1 MKKFAIISISIVL
14 LISVVC
20 IAAFAFWDTTTGEIT
35 FTGSNIGSSITLKTD
50 STSTSN
56 DGVGAN
62 KKLVSKDA
70 VLGTGEAKLVSLA
83 AVNIKLESQY
93 TLAELQS
100 LVKSIKFNV
109 IGFSVTGVT
118 SVSNTTYQNTFDLYL
133 TTDSEG
139 AGTKI
144 FEGADF
150 MNGFKANLKSGYKM
164 YAFLKY
170 KDDVKVD
177 GATFAKKAIN
187 IKVEFVI
194 A

>member
-50 STSTSN
+50 STTN
-56 DGVGAN
+56 DGAGAE
-62 KKLVSKDA
+62 KKLVSNDA
-70 VLGTGEAKLVSLA
+70 VLGTDEAKLVSLG
-83 AVNIKLESQY
+83 AVNIKIESQY

-109 IGFSVTGVT
+109 TGFSVAGVT

-133 TTDSEG
+133 TTDSSG

-144 FEGADF
+144 TAGTDF
-150 MNGFKANLKSGYKM
+150 MNGFKANLKNGYKM

-170 KDDVKVD
+170 KDGVNVD
-177 GATFAKKAIN
+177 GASFAKKAID
-187 IKVEFVI
+187 IKIQFVI

>member
-20 IAAFAFWDTTTGEIT
+20 VAAFAFWDTAKGEIT

-50 STSTSN
+50 SITN
-56 DGVGAN
+56 DGAGAN
-62 KKLVSKDA
+62 KKLVSNDA
-70 VLGTGEAKLVSLA
+70 VLGTDEAKLVSLG
-83 AVNIKLESQY
+83 AVNIKIESQY

-109 IGFSVTGVT
+109 TSFVVNGV
-118 SVSNTTYQNTFDLYL
+118 SAVSNTTYQNTFDLYL
-133 TTDSEG
+133 TTDSAG

-144 FEGADF
+144 TAGTDF
-150 MNGFKANLKSGYKM
+150 MNSFKANLKNGYKM

-170 KDDVKVD
+170 KDGVNVD
-177 GATFAKKAIN
+177 GASFAKKN
-187 IKVEFVI
+187 IDIKIQFVI

>member
-20 IAAFAFWDTTTGEIT
+20 IATFAFWDTTTGEIT

-50 STSTSN
+50 STN
-56 DGVGAN
+56 NNGAGAG
-62 KKLVSKDA
+62 KKLVSNDA
-70 VLGTGEAKLVSLA
+70 VLGTDEAKLVSLG

-109 IGFSVTGVT
+109 TGFSITGVT

-144 FEGADF
+144 FEGTDF
-150 MNGFKANLKSGYKM
+150 MNAFKANLKSGYKM

-170 KDDVKVD
+170 KEGVNVD

>member
-20 IAAFAFWDTTTGEIT
+20 VAAFAFWDTAKGEIT

-50 STSTSN
+50 SITN
-56 DGVGAN
+56 DGAGAN
-62 KKLVSKDA
+62 KKLVSNDA
-70 VLGTGEAKLVSLA
+70 VLGTDEAKLVSLG
-83 AVNIKLESQY
+83 AVNIKIESQY

-109 IGFSVTGVT
+109 TSFVVNGV
-118 SVSNTTYQNTFDLYL
+118 SAVSNITYQNTFDLYL
-133 TTDSEG
+133 TTDSAG

-144 FEGADF
+144 TAGTDF
-150 MNGFKANLKSGYKM
+150 MNSFKANLKNGYKM

-170 KDDVKVD
+170 KDGVNVD
-177 GATFAKKAIN
+177 GASFAKKN
-187 IKVEFVI
+187 IDIKIQFVI

>member
-20 IAAFAFWDTTTGEIT
+20 VAAFAFWDTAKGEIT

-50 STSTSN
+50 SITN
-56 DGVGAN
+56 DGAGAN
-62 KKLVSKDA
+62 KKLVSNDA
-70 VLGTGEAKLVSLA
+70 VLGTGEAKLVSLG
-83 AVNIKLESQY
+83 AVNIKIESQY

-109 IGFSVTGVT
+109 TSFVVNGV
-118 SVSNTTYQNTFDLYL
+118 SAVSNTTYQNTFDLYL
-133 TTDSEG
+133 TTDSAG

-144 FEGADF
+144 TAGTDF
-150 MNGFKANLKSGYKM
+150 MNSFKANLKNGYKM

-170 KDDVKVD
+170 KDGVNVD
-177 GATFAKKAIN
+177 GASFAKKN
-187 IKVEFVI
+187 IDIKIQFVI

>member
-20 IAAFAFWDTTTGEIT
+20 VAAFAFWDTAKGEIT

-50 STSTSN
+50 SITN
-56 DGVGAN
+56 DGAGAN
-62 KKLVSKDA
+62 KKLVSNDA
-70 VLGTGEAKLVSLA
+70 VLGTGEAKLVSLG
-83 AVNIKLESQY
+83 AVNIKIESQY

-109 IGFSVTGVT
+109 TSFVVNGVST
-118 SVSNTTYQNTFDLYL
+118 VSNTTYQNTFDLYL
-133 TTDSEG
+133 TTNSAG

-144 FEGADF
+144 TAGTDF
-150 MNGFKANLKSGYKM
+150 MNSFKANLKNGYKM

-170 KDDVKVD
+170 KDGVNVD
-177 GATFAKKAIN
+177 GALFAKKN
-187 IKVEFVI
+187 IDIKIQFVI